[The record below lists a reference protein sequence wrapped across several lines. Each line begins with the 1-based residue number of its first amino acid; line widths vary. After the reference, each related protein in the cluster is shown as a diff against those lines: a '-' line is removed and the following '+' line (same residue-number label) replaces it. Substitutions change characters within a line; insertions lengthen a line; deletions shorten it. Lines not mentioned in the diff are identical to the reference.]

1 MKSDLTCPVEVVRV
15 SIREEE
21 PAQKP
26 ESGQEDGQ
34 IVCEIEFANLSEKET
49 ASIQMNIICFDAD
62 DARLGGRL
70 VRATAEGEPRGRFT
84 GVFMPEHVAGTAR
97 VEASVEKVWFKDG
110 VVWRR
115 EERNVREYT
124 PNQLPEGRE
133 LDRLRAVAG
142 PDAAGYAREDDIV
155 WMCVCGRANRT
166 SDDRCMRCRRERA
179 QVLEKYSFAAIDS
192 TVGRKERTL
201 EEQTKKNLQKSSEQT
216 VREVSREQK
225 KLKKRHR
232 RVKLVIA
239 LLVVVAAGLALLR
252 WGLPYGANRA
262 AAWKLEQGLAADA
275 KALYDWVDAYWPD
288 FGGAHMLAQQAEQ
301 VIVEGLIGANTDET
315 LAEAARRAQ
324 ALETQDADA
333 LYEKAVIARAQLAWD
348 RGDTAGAETLLDGM
362 TDSQDAQ
369 EMLAALRYEI
379 GRTAMNRLDYKTA
392 IAYFGL
398 LGEYGDAQSLRS
410 ECIYRYGRQLMREG
424 KYEEASAQ
432 LMLVPD
438 ESDALALVRQCRY
451 AIALAA
457 QEDGDYEVAAEAF
470 ESLGVYEEAE
480 TRAKVC
486 RYEAGMAALSVGDLE
501 KAAAQLEKAEDYEDA
516 AQRWSDAVFTL
527 GSAALSEG
535 RYAEAVAWL
544 EKLERTRD
552 VTEALNEAIYAYAQE
567 LEEKGMAEEAAIQYG
582 AAGDYRDAASR
593 ANELVYAIA
602 VSEMADAPASALS
615 RFESLGSY
623 CDAKDMANACRYAIA
638 QQRYADAQY
647 ETAMALFEALGDYE
661 DAQAQARRSCYAYA
675 GQLYDDGQYA
685 EAAAQY
691 EACGA
696 YLNAEDRAMRAH
708 YEAAAALESAGEYEA
723 AAEAFAALG
732 SYEDAKLRVT
742 QNEDSWLRS
751 LYTSAQLDM
760 GLGDYDSVI
769 ATLEGVWNGELPERY
784 AAMRSMYEEAC
795 LTRADELIAANRPLD
810 ALPVL
815 ERIPDN
821 ATAKKRLDAYVYQI
835 IGRWKDRN
843 GREFTFRRDGS
854 CTIDGEEMY
863 FGGRNY
869 DLYLGGEPYPTK
881 AAYGIVSLKKGVLTI
896 RSKETGKDTRLTY
909 LGEPAEAA
917 PEETVPEETAETGE

>member
-97 VEASVEKVWFKDG
+97 VEAAVEKVWFKDG

-362 TDSQDAQ
+362 TDSRDAQ

-457 QEDGDYEVAAEAF
+457 QEDGDYEAAAEAF

-527 GSAALSEG
+527 APRRSRRGAMPRRLPGWKSWSG
-535 RYAEAVAWL
+535 PGTSPRRSTRRSMPTRRSWRRRAWP
-544 EKLERTRD
+544 RRPPSST
-552 VTEALNEAIYAYAQE
+552 
-567 LEEKGMAEEAAIQYG
+567 
-582 AAGDYRDAASR
+582 
-593 ANELVYAIA
+593 
-602 VSEMADAPASALS
+602 
-615 RFESLGSY
+615 
-623 CDAKDMANACRYAIA
+623 
-638 QQRYADAQY
+638 
-647 ETAMALFEALGDYE
+647 
-661 DAQAQARRSCYAYA
+661 ARRATT
-675 GQLYDDGQYA
+675 GTPH
-685 EAAAQY
+685 
-691 EACGA
+691 
-696 YLNAEDRAMRAH
+696 RAPTSWSTPSPSRRWRMRRH
-708 YEAAAALESAGEYEA
+708 PRSAGSSRWA
-723 AAEAFAALG
+723 A
-732 SYEDAKLRVT
+732 T
-742 QNEDSWLRS
+742 
-751 LYTSAQLDM
+751 
-760 GLGDYDSVI
+760 
-769 ATLEGVWNGELPERY
+769 ATRRTWRTP
-784 AAMRSMYEEAC
+784 AAMRLRSSAMPTRSMRRPWRSLRRWAI
-795 LTRADELIAANRPLD
+795 TRTRRRRPGAAAMPT
-810 ALPVL
+810 
-815 ERIPDN
+815 PDSSM
-821 ATAKKRLDAYVYQI
+821 TT
-835 IGRWKDRN
+835 GS
-843 GREFTFRRDGS
+843 TRRQ
-854 CTIDGEEMY
+854 
-863 FGGRNY
+863 
-869 DLYLGGEPYPTK
+869 P
-881 AAYGIVSLKKGVLTI
+881 
-896 RSKETGKDTRLTY
+896 RSTRR
-909 LGEPAEAA
+909 AA
-917 PEETVPEETAETGE
+917 PT